1 LSLSVSF
8 LEKKDNGG
16 IERIPLQ
23 RRSALPD
30 LKRIGVVE
38 MKEKKTSFL
47 SFYYPFHDTYFSLA
61 L

>member
-16 IERIPLQ
+16 IERIP